1 MTGSQIEVRRFCYR
15 YSHSAA
21 QWALRDIDVKIN
33 AGEYVLLCGASGSGK
48 STLVR
53 ALTGLIPHV
62 YDGVIE
68 GSIAIDGVDT
78 RARPLADWFTRIGV
92 VFQSPQWQLFNST
105 VARELAFGLESLGY
119 QPAVMW
125 RRIGEVAAQLGIE
138 HLLER
143 NPQQLS
149 AGEQLL
155 VALGTV
161 LAVGVQIIV
170 LDEPFANLDGMHVV
184 RVQTILRT
192 LHQQGVTVIVAE
204 HRTGLVVADA
214 TRMIVLHRG
223 QIALDGPP
231 LQVLA
236 HDIRPFHLEPLLPVQ
251 IGRALGLDPLPLTV
265 EELLARVDQ
274 QRLAEVYVPSVIPSR
289 SPNGSPLL
297 SAHRLSCAIGQRQ
310 LLADVELH
318 VYAGE
323 SVAIVGA
330 NGAGKTTLIKHFNG
344 LYRPQRGIVRV
355 VGRDTRTTPVSVLA
369 RYAGMVFQ
377 SPDDQL
383 CTTCVRDEVAI
394 GARTMRMFDP
404 ERLAEV
410 LRTFQLEQLAHRS
423 PFTLST
429 GEKRRLT
436 LAAAIMIDPPILV
449 LDEPTTGLDW
459 PARQALAKYMGEQIA
474 VGRTIVVVT
483 HDLDFASTVAS
494 RWLVMSGGRLVAEG
508 SPVDIM
514 RCQSVIAAA
523 NLMVSDR
530 CRLTQALRGNDSV
543 SATSVR
549 QGEEPYASTPSRSTG

>member
-1 MTGSQIEVRRFCYR
+1 
-15 YSHSAA
+15 
-21 QWALRDIDVKIN
+21 
-33 AGEYVLLCGASGSGK
+33 
-48 STLVR
+48 
-53 ALTGLIPHV
+53 
-62 YDGVIE
+62 
-68 GSIAIDGVDT
+68 
-78 RARPLADWFTRIGV
+78 
-92 VFQSPQWQLFNST
+92 
-105 VARELAFGLESLGY
+105 
-119 QPAVMW
+119 
-125 RRIGEVAAQLGIE
+125 
-138 HLLER
+138 
-143 NPQQLS
+143 
-149 AGEQLL
+149 
-155 VALGTV
+155 
-161 LAVGVQIIV
+161 
-170 LDEPFANLDGMHVV
+170 
-184 RVQTILRT
+184 
-192 LHQQGVTVIVAE
+192 
-204 HRTGLVVADA
+204 
-214 TRMIVLHRG
+214 LHRG

-383 CTTCVRDEVAI
+383 FTTCVRDEVAI

-508 SPVDIM
+508 SSVDIM